1 MPTNK
6 RLVII
11 ASSLLVAI
19 WAIWCIFFL
28 PKGLDFT
35 DEGLYC
41 SEAWRFAN
49 GDHPFADSWFGS
61 GLSFWWLSWVFRI
74 CPACSLLGL
83 RVVWAIVMLLCALV
97 TANLMLRYFTPVV
110 SFTGAAVSLFFVTGG
125 TIKVLSYNSMPI
137 LGLLLVAWLWLAA
150 SRRSGKL
157 QLILAGGA
165 GILAFLATTC
175 RVSLLPIVFLPILT
189 IVYDRCCR
197 VKMDGQLRATIAFVA
212 AYLGGLACFF
222 LVQFIGGM
230 AGEFSSSL
238 MAATG
243 VTGHSLK
250 DMIFNLRDS
259 SLYYFLPTLP
269 ILVAV
274 FIKRFKDIVV
284 FGKKHRKTIM
294 YITFPILVACIC
306 IIILDWTTL
315 YKVLGWLKED
325 ALSLLFASFTYSQR
339 PLLFLLALA
348 IGVVLADV
356 IFHIFNSDNDK
367 TISRTHDIRRLGII
381 AIFLSFLMILGT
393 NNVPAYSVR
402 YMSWLPISIAFGL
415 LWLWVMKPTRHTIR
429 TRFVLFLKGAFIVVL
444 LLLYT
449 FYGIL
454 PNYYPYRDGYIG
466 ELNTVPAA
474 TKLHGI
480 LTTKDRADTVDR
492 LIEAVKLNSEAGD
505 RILAYENLPM
515 LYYLT
520 DRLPSTTATW
530 LTESL
535 PKSLRES
542 ILEDMINRDRLPRL
556 VIRATYTT
564 RNENWPTIQYPLY
577 WKENQQETDPIDKYI
592 REHYQV
598 IQEIDGFQVMVP
610 VK

>member
-1 MPTNK
+1 MHTNK
-6 RLVII
+6 RFVII
-11 ASSLLVAI
+11 ASLLLAAI
-19 WAIWCIFFL
+19 WTIWCIFFL

-41 SEAWRFAN
+41 SEAWRFAH
-49 GDHPFADSWFGS
+49 GDRPFADSLANT
-61 GLSFWWLSWVFRI
+61 GLSFWLLSWVFHVY
-74 CPACSLLGL
+74 PECSLLGL

-97 TANLMLRYFTPVV
+97 TANLMLKHFSPVV

-137 LGLLLVAWLWLAA
+137 LGLLLVAWLWLTAK
-150 SRRSGKL
+150 RRSGKL
-157 QLILAGGA
+157 ELILAGGA

-189 IVYDRCCR
+189 IAYDRCCR
-197 VKMDGQLRATIAFVA
+197 VKTDGQLRAMIAFVA

-222 LVQFIGGM
+222 LVLFIGGM
-230 AGEFSSSL
+230 AGELSSSL
-238 MAATG
+238 MAMTG
-243 VTGHSLK
+243 TSGHSLN
-250 DMIFNLRDS
+250 DISLSLRYS

-274 FIKRFKDIVV
+274 FIKRFKGIVV
-284 FGKKHRKTIM
+284 FGRKYRRTVIC
-294 YITFPILVACIC
+294 IAFLILMACIC
-306 IIILDWTTL
+306 IIIFDWTTIH
-315 YKVLGWLKED
+315 KVLGWLKND
-325 ALSLLFASFTYSQR
+325 ALSLLFASFTYSSR

-356 IFHIFNSDNDK
+356 IFHIFDSDNDK
-367 TISRTHDIRRLGII
+367 AMSKTHDRCRLGII
-381 AIFLSFLMILGT
+381 AVFLSFLMILGT

-402 YMSWLPISIAFGL
+402 DISWLPVSVAFGL
-415 LWLWVMKPTRHTIR
+415 SWLWVMKQTRHAIK
-429 TRFVLFLKGAFIVVL
+429 TRFVWLLKGAFTAAL

-454 PNYYPYRDGYIG
+454 VDFYPYRDSSIV
-466 ELNTVPAA
+466 ELDAMPAA

-492 LIEAVKLNSEAGD
+492 LVEAVKLNSEAGD

-520 DRLPSTTATW
+520 DRLPSTSATW
-530 LTESL
+530 LCESY

-542 ILEDMINRDRLPRL
+542 ILEDMINRDRLPQL

-564 RNENWPTIQYPLY
+564 RHPNWPTTQDPLD
-577 WKENQQETDPIDKYI
+577 WKGNQQETDPIDKYVK
-592 REHYQV
+592 EHYQV

-610 VK
+610 VE

>member
-1 MPTNK
+1 MYTNK

-11 ASSLLVAI
+11 ASLLLAAI

-49 GDHPFADSWFGS
+49 GDRPFVDSLGGS
-61 GLSFWWLSWVFRI
+61 GLSFWFLSWVFRI

-97 TANLMLRYFTPVV
+97 TANLMLKYFNPVV

-125 TIKVLSYNSMPI
+125 IIKVLSYNSMPI
-137 LGLLLVAWLWLAA
+137 LGLLLVAWLWLTA

-157 QLILAGGA
+157 ELILAGGA
-165 GILAFLATTC
+165 GVLALLATAC
-175 RVSLLPIVFLPILT
+175 RISLLPIVFLPILT
-189 IVYDRCCR
+189 IAYDRCCR
-197 VKMDGQLRATIAFVA
+197 VKTDGQLRATIAFVA

-238 MAATG
+238 ITTTD
-243 VTGHSLK
+243 VPGHSLK

-259 SLYYFLPTLP
+259 SLYYLLPTLP

-274 FIKRFKDIVV
+274 FIKRFKSIVV
-284 FGKKHRKTIM
+284 FGRKYGKTVM
-294 YITFPILVACIC
+294 YIVFPILVACIC
-306 IIILDWTTL
+306 IIILDWTIL
-315 YKVLGWLKED
+315 CNVLGWLKED
-325 ALSLLFASFTYSQR
+325 ALSLLFASFTYSWR
-339 PLLFLLALA
+339 PPLFLLALA

-356 IFHIFNSDNDK
+356 IFHIFDSDNDM
-367 TISRTHDIRRLGII
+367 TISRTHDRCKLGII

-393 NNVPAYSVR
+393 GNVPAHSVK
-402 YMSWLPISIAFGL
+402 YMSWLPISMAFGL
-415 LWLWVMKPTRHTIR
+415 LWLWGIKQSGHAIK
-429 TRFVLFLKGAFIVVL
+429 TRFVWLLKGAFIAL

-449 FYGIL
+449 FYGIF
-454 PNYYPYRDGYIG
+454 PNSYPYRDGFIG
-466 ELNTVPAA
+466 ELDTMPAA

-492 LIEAVKLNSEAGD
+492 LIEAVKINSEAGD

-542 ILEDMINRDRLPRL
+542 ILEDMINRDRLPQL

-564 RNENWPTIQYPLY
+564 RHPNWPTTQHPLY
-577 WKENQQETDPIDKYI
+577 WKENQQETDPIDKYV

-610 VK
+610 VE

>member
-1 MPTNK
+1 MYTNK

-11 ASSLLVAI
+11 ASLLLAAI

-41 SEAWRFAN
+41 SEAWRLAH
-49 GDHPFADSWFGS
+49 GDRPFVDSFIGS
-61 GLSFWWLSWVFRI
+61 GLSFWFLSWVFRI
-74 CPACSLLGL
+74 CPECSLLGL
-83 RVVWAIVMLLCALV
+83 RVAWAIVMLLCALV
-97 TANLMLRYFTPVV
+97 TANLMLKHFSPVV

-125 TIKVLSYNSMPI
+125 AIKVLSYNSMPI
-137 LGLLLVAWLWLAA
+137 LGLLLVAWLWLTAI
-150 SRRSGKL
+150 RQSGRIA
-157 QLILAGGA
+157 LILAGGA
-165 GILAFLATTC
+165 GILAFLATSC

-189 IVYDRCCR
+189 IAYDRCCR

-222 LVQFIGGM
+222 LILFIAGM

-238 MAATG
+238 MITTS
-243 VTGHSLK
+243 VPGHSLK

-259 SLYYFLPTLP
+259 GLYYFLPTLP
-269 ILVAV
+269 ILAAV
-274 FIKRFKDIVV
+274 FIKRFKGIVV
-284 FGKKHRKTIM
+284 FVKKHSKTAM
-294 YITFPILVACIC
+294 YIAFPILVACIF
-306 IIILDWTTL
+306 IIILDWTTI
-315 YKVLGWLKED
+315 YKVLGWLKYD
-325 ALSLLFASFTYSQR
+325 ALSLLSASFTYSRR
-339 PLLFLLALA
+339 PLLLLLALA

-356 IFHIFNSDNDK
+356 IFHIFDSANDRA
-367 TISRTHDIRRLGII
+367 ISRTHDRCRLGII

-402 YMSWLPISIAFGL
+402 DMSWLLIPMAFGL
-415 LWLWVMKPTRHTIR
+415 SWLWVIKQARHASK
-429 TRFVLFLKGAFIVVL
+429 TRFVRLLKGALIAL

-454 PNYYPYRDGYIG
+454 PNSYPYRDSPTG
-466 ELNTVPAA
+466 ELDTVPAA

-480 LTTKDRADTVDR
+480 LTTNDRADTVDR

-530 LTESL
+530 LTEIF

-542 ILEDMINRDRLPRL
+542 ILEDMINRDRLPQV

-564 RNENWPTIQYPLY
+564 RHPNWPTTQHPLR
-577 WKENQQETDPIDKYI
+577 WEGNQQETDPIDKYVT
-592 REHYQV
+592 EHYQV

-610 VK
+610 VE

>member
-1 MPTNK
+1 
-6 RLVII
+6 
-11 ASSLLVAI
+11 
-19 WAIWCIFFL
+19 
-28 PKGLDFT
+28 
-35 DEGLYC
+35 
-41 SEAWRFAN
+41 
-49 GDHPFADSWFGS
+49 
-61 GLSFWWLSWVFRI
+61 
-74 CPACSLLGL
+74 
-83 RVVWAIVMLLCALV
+83 MLKHF
-97 TANLMLRYFTPVV
+97 NPVV

-125 TIKVLSYNSMPI
+125 AIKVLSYNSMPI
-137 LGLLLVAWLWLAA
+137 LGLLLVAWLWLTAI
-150 SRRSGKL
+150 RQNGKIA
-157 QLILAGGA
+157 LILAGGA
-165 GILAFLATTC
+165 GIIAFLATTC

-189 IVYDRCCR
+189 IAYDRCCR
-197 VKMDGQLRATIAFVA
+197 VKMDGQLRATLAFVA

-222 LVQFIGGM
+222 LVQFISGM
-230 AGEFSSSL
+230 AGELSSSL
-238 MAATG
+238 MTTTG
-243 VTGHSLK
+243 VPGYSLK

-274 FIKRFKDIVV
+274 FIKRFKGIVV
-284 FGKKHRKTIM
+284 FGKKHSKTIM
-294 YITFPILVACIC
+294 YIAFPILVACIC
-306 IIILDWTTL
+306 IIIWGWTTL
-315 YKVLGWLKED
+315 YKVLGWLKHD
-325 ALSLLFASFTYSQR
+325 ALSLLFASFTDSTR

-356 IFHIFNSDNDK
+356 IFHIFDSDNGK
-367 TISRTHDIRRLGII
+367 AISKTHDRCKLGII

-402 YMSWLPISIAFGL
+402 YMSWPLITMAFGL
-415 LWLWVMKPTRHTIR
+415 LWLWGMKQSGHAIK
-429 TRFVLFLKGAFIVVL
+429 TRFVWLLKGAFIAL

-454 PNYYPYRDGYIG
+454 PNSYPYRDSSIS
-466 ELNTVPAA
+466 ELDTVPAA

-480 LTTKDRADTVDR
+480 LTTNDRADTVDR

-520 DRLPSTTATW
+520 DRLPSTTKTW

-542 ILEDMINRDRLPRL
+542 ILEDMINQDRLPQL

-564 RNENWPTIQYPLY
+564 RHPNWPTTQNPLY
-577 WKENQQETDPIDKYI
+577 WKGNQQETDPIDKYVT
-592 REHYQV
+592 EHYQV

-610 VK
+610 VE